1 MLISVKARN
10 VTVND
15 DLRARIEKRFE
26 KVSRQ
31 VPANAE
37 LEVEMMEERTR
48 SAGLEEVVEV
58 TLRLKGTTLR
68 ARESAASLTQAL
80 NEVVR
85 ELSRQVK
92 RHKDKQRN
100 RRSSTA
106 VEARP
111 AASA

>member
-26 KVSRQ
+26 KIGRQ
-31 VPANAE
+31 VPAGAE
-37 LEVEMMEERTR
+37 LEVEMMEERTH
-48 SAGLEEVVEV
+48 SAGLQEVVEV

-80 NEVVR
+80 NEVVG

-92 RHKDKQRN
+92 RHKDKQR
-100 RRSSTA
+100 RRRPSA
-106 VEARP
+106 RAEPRP
-111 AASA
+111 AASP

>member
-26 KVSRQ
+26 KVGRQ
-31 VPANAE
+31 VPAGAE

-58 TLRLKGTTLR
+58 ALRLKGTTLR
-68 ARESAASLTQAL
+68 ARESAPSLTQAL

-85 ELSRQVK
+85 ELSVQVK
-92 RHKDKQRN
+92 RHKDKQRK
-100 RRSSTA
+100 RRPSA
-106 VEARP
+106 RVEPRP
-111 AASA
+111 AVSP

>member
-26 KVSRQ
+26 KIGRQ
-31 VPANAE
+31 VPPGAE
-37 LEVEMMEERTR
+37 LEVEMMEERTH
-48 SAGLEEVVEV
+48 SAGLQEVVEA

-68 ARESAASLTQAL
+68 ARESATSLTQAL
-80 NEVVR
+80 NEVVG

-92 RHKDKQRN
+92 RHKDKQRG
-100 RRSSTA
+100 RRPSTR
-106 VEARP
+106 VEPRP
-111 AASA
+111 AASP